1 MHLRL
6 SSIKVF
12 EIRRELRL
20 DSFFSRL
27 NMSTTVTMIGEV
39 PIFEL
44 LDAEEREAL
53 AQMMD
58 NREYNAGETIFHYGD
73 AGGHIF
79 ILRNGR
85 VELFVESTDGEKII
99 LAENERGD
107 VIGELSFLDGGPRTA
122 TALAREDTQVLTM
135 DRERLLEFIDKHPH
149 AAMDLLTV
157 VGRRLRHTDDLL
169 RTRVSRNLNVEEQ
182 ERMTLGQRV
191 ADKVATFGGSWPF
204 IFIFGGI
211 LLFWVL
217 LNSTA
222 LLARHFDPYPYI
234 LLNLFLSMLAAVQA
248 PVIMMSQNRQSAK
261 DRLKGDLDYEV
272 NLKAELEVA
281 QLHRKVD
288 NLYERLEEHW
298 ARVEAQNRH

>member
-1 MHLRL
+1 MPDLT
-6 SSIKVF
+6 
-12 EIRRELRL
+12 ELTEEAQSLAR
-20 DSFFSRL
+20 
-27 NMSTTVTMIGEV
+27 V
-39 PIFEL
+39 PIFRRLEPHEL
-44 LDAEEREAL
+44 ERL
-53 AQMMD
+53 A
-58 NREYNAGETIFHYGD
+58 REVDQVNFKAGETIFHYGD

-85 VELFVESTDGEKII
+85 VELFVESTDGEKIL

-107 VIGELSFLDGGPRTA
+107 VIGELSFLDGGTRTA

-135 DRERLLEFIDKHPH
+135 DRERLLDFIDKHPH

-169 RTRVSRNLNVEEQ
+169 RTRVSRNLNVEEE

-211 LLFWVL
+211 MLFWVL

-222 LLARHFDPYPYI
+222 LF
-234 LLNLFLSMLAAVQA
+234 AASECFV
-248 PVIMMSQNRQSAK
+248 SS
-261 DRLKGDLDYEV
+261 E
-272 NLKAELEVA
+272 KA
-281 QLHRKVD
+281 D
-288 NLYERLEEHW
+288 
-298 ARVEAQNRH
+298 

>member
-1 MHLRL
+1 
-6 SSIKVF
+6 
-12 EIRRELRL
+12 
-20 DSFFSRL
+20 
-27 NMSTTVTMIGEV
+27 MSTTVTMIGEV

-58 NREYNAGETIFHYGD
+58 CRDYKASETIFHYGD

-79 ILRNGR
+79 ILRSGC

-122 TALAREDTQVLTM
+122 TAVAREDTQVLTM
-135 DRERLLEFIDKHPH
+135 DRDRLLDFIDKHPH

-204 IFIFGGI
+204 IFVFGAI
-211 LLFWVL
+211 MLFWVL

-222 LLARHFDPYPYI
+222 LLSHHYDPYPYI
-234 LLNLFLSMLAAVQA
+234 LLNLFLSMLAAIQA
-248 PVIMMSQNRQSAK
+248 PVIMMSQNRQTAK

-288 NLYERLEEHW
+288 SLYERLEEHW